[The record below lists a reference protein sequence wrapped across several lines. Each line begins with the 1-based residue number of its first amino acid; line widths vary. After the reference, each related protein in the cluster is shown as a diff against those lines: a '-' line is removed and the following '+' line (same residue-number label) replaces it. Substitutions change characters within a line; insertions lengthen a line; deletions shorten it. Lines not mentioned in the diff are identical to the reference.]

1 MKPKSHYVFT
11 LLLALIFAACA
22 PEDNTTIPEN
32 TNEFIFDGVTYPII
46 TAIIIDENT
55 SATNPS
61 PIKISLWNKTSS
73 EATGNGDLEDIALV
87 NFEIEDEN
95 LEVTTY
101 TDVENYDI
109 SINGSI
115 VNSEFS
121 PGTLLLSNDD
131 PDADVFAQSGSVNI
145 TNFTAFNI
153 VFTFT
158 FTRNDG
164 QFISGSYDGNYLL
177 PNN

>member
-11 LLLALIFAACA
+11 LLLVLIFTACS
-22 PEDNTTIPEN
+22 PEDNTTIPED
-32 TNEFIFDGVTYPII
+32 TNEFIFDGVTYPLT

-87 NFEIEDEN
+87 NFEIEDTN
-95 LEVTTY
+95 LHVTNY
-101 TDVENYDI
+101 TDIEVYDI
-109 SINGSI
+109 SINGFI

-121 PGTLLLSNDD
+121 PGTILLSNDD
-131 PDADVFAQSGSVNI
+131 SEADTFAQSSSVNI
-145 TNFTAFNI
+145 TNFTAYNI

-158 FTRNDG
+158 FMRNDG
-164 QFISGSYDGNYLL
+164 QVISGSYDGNYLL
-177 PNN
+177 PSN